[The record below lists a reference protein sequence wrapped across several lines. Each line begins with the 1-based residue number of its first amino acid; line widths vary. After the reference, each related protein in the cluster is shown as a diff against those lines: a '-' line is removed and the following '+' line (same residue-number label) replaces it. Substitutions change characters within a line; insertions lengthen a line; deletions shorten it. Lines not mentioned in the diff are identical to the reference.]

1 MIDRLLPKSEEDR
14 RVAVRLAIA
23 LGLLLAG
30 LLCFV
35 LFTGL
40 DWAGAVAKAERLGQ
54 RVKTDH
60 YVKTWSWRGAVASIG
75 LLVVLLATLRVWATA
90 DPVGSGSD
98 PPPVARSRFFI
109 WCLVGALVLCGLV
122 RLPRLS
128 LGFYNDEAH
137 NFLRMVAGE
146 FRHDDAVSDKFTWR
160 PVGWKDTIWFNHSG
174 NNSQPHSIASRL
186 TYDTWHRLTSAA
198 DGEVCEWSVR
208 LPSFLAG
215 LAFLVIIAC
224 AVREI
229 AGEGAAMWVTLAG
242 MTHGW
247 LARYFTEARGYSLML
262 LSIAWLFLCL
272 HHALRTGR
280 WRWWLGYGAGVFGTA
295 WSFMGSVYFLAT
307 LNGCLLLRQIWL
319 WKRRGG
325 SFGQVLRPIVAGVLA
340 VIVALPLML
349 PLIPPLL
356 VALRTHESI
365 RGTMGTAWWANVGS
379 FVLNGCR
386 WMDEDPGNP
395 FNVAM
400 SRWVSAQPLIWIP
413 FFVLAGVTAVGMVR
427 FVRRGSAATVLGIST
442 PLALILAWFLMS
454 QKEGFLHY
462 WYVIFVVPLML
473 CAFGDGLDS
482 LARWIKVRLGRA
494 AGARVV
500 TSLVAVVALSIPAAV
515 TWRYRTLGRQDE
527 RAAVLA
533 ARGGVYPHY
542 LASADASRALFGGF
556 WCNANI
562 YDPNMVV
569 INDVAKL
576 DDLVRRAQAEKRPLF
591 VTFSHRGLALANA
604 PDLVRRLEQS
614 GEFVSAGIFYGQ
626 EEEQFTEY
634 LYRLK

>member
-14 RVAVRLAIA
+14 RVAIRFAIA

-30 LLCFV
+30 LLGFV

-54 RVKTDH
+54 RIKTDH
-60 YVKTWSWRGAVASIG
+60 YVMTWTWRGAVASIG
-75 LLVVLLATLRVWATA
+75 LLLVLLTTMRVWATSG
-90 DPVGSGSD
+90 PVGAGTNAA
-98 PPPVARSRFFI
+98 PVARSRRFM
-109 WCLVGALVLCGLV
+109 WCLVGALVLCCLL

-146 FRHDDAVSDKFTWR
+146 FRHDDSAPEPFTWR
-160 PVGWKDTIWFNHSG
+160 PVRWQDTLWFNHSG

-186 TYDTWHRLTSAA
+186 TYDAWHRLAGAA
-198 DGEVCEWSVR
+198 DGEVCEWAVR

-215 LAFLVIIAC
+215 LAFLAILAWT
-224 AVREI
+224 VREI
-229 AGEGAAMWVTLAG
+229 AGEGAGLWVMLAG
-242 MTHGW
+242 CVHGW

-262 LSIAWLFLCL
+262 LSVAWMFMCL
-272 HHALRTGR
+272 HYALRTGR

-295 WSFMGSVYFLAT
+295 WSFMGSVYFLVV
-307 LNGCLLLRQIWL
+307 LNGCVLLRQVWI
-319 WKRRGG
+319 WKRGGG

-349 PLIPPLL
+349 PLIPSLL

-365 RGTMGTAWWANVGS
+365 RGTMGAAWWVNVGS

-386 WMDEDPGNP
+386 WMDEDLGNP

-400 SRWVSAQPLIWIP
+400 SRWISLHPVVWIP
-413 FFVLAGVTAVGMVR
+413 FVVLVCVTAFGLVR
-427 FVRRGSAATVLGIST
+427 FVRRGGAAAVLVIAT
-442 PLALILAWFLMS
+442 PLALMLAWFSMR
-454 QKEGFLHY
+454 QKGGFLHY
-462 WYVIFVVPLML
+462 WYVIFVVPLTL
-473 CAFGDGLDS
+473 CAVGDGLDG
-482 LARWIKVRLGRA
+482 LARWIKVRLGHVA
-494 AGARVV
+494 AAHFV
-500 TSLVAVVALSIPAAV
+500 TALVAVVALSIPATV

-527 RAAVLA
+527 RAAVVT
-533 ARGGVYPHY
+533 ARGDIYPRY
-542 LASADASRALFGGF
+542 LASADARRALFGGF

-562 YDPNMVV
+562 YDPGMVV
-569 INDVAKL
+569 INNAATL
-576 DDLVRRAQAEKRPLF
+576 EGLVRRAREEKRPLF

-604 PDLVRRLEQS
+604 PELVRRIEQS